1 MENSRENSFWKHNS
15 RLVPGRPSPKKENK
29 LLAKSVKAPIGST
42 SFQDFQNSVR
52 DAWDIGDDE
61 FCIVSEMSSK
71 CDDDDDDDGVAV
83 CFFRLIPFISFAHY
97 TFMFIFM
104 RYTVF
109 FSRTTTRHRL
119 FVCNAKKEIEIN

>member
-1 MENSRENSFWKHNS
+1 MENSRENSFWKHNG

-29 LLAKSVKAPIGST
+29 LLTKSAKGPIGST

-71 CDDDDDDDGVAV
+71 C
-83 CFFRLIPFISFAHY
+83 
-97 TFMFIFM
+97 
-104 RYTVF
+104 
-109 FSRTTTRHRL
+109 
-119 FVCNAKKEIEIN
+119 KQ

>member
-1 MENSRENSFWKHNS
+1 MENSRENSFWKHNG

-29 LLAKSVKAPIGST
+29 LVTKNMKGSIGST

-71 CDDDDDDDGVAV
+71 LIRCLFLFL
-83 CFFRLIPFISFAHY
+83 FFFNFFFISMLKLD
-97 TFMFIFM
+97 TFTF
-104 RYTVF
+104 
-109 FSRTTTRHRL
+109 
-119 FVCNAKKEIEIN
+119 

>member
-1 MENSRENSFWKHNS
+1 MESSRENSFWKTNG

-29 LLAKSVKAPIGST
+29 LMAKSAKGPIGST

-71 CDDDDDDDGVAV
+71 CK
-83 CFFRLIPFISFAHY
+83 
-97 TFMFIFM
+97 
-104 RYTVF
+104 
-109 FSRTTTRHRL
+109 FSSNKNIC
-119 FVCNAKKEIEIN
+119 VCNYKKKKKKMKTKCDSVIIYWCNKNE

>member
-1 MENSRENSFWKHNS
+1 MESNRETSFWRTNV

-29 LLAKSVKAPIGST
+29 LLAKSSKGSIGST

-71 CDDDDDDDGVAV
+71 
-83 CFFRLIPFISFAHY
+83 FNL
-97 TFMFIFM
+97 
-104 RYTVF
+104 
-109 FSRTTTRHRL
+109 FSCLDSYLVNSIGCHIY
-119 FVCNAKKEIEIN
+119 VYK

>member
-1 MENSRENSFWKHNS
+1 MENSRENSFWKHNG

-29 LLAKSVKAPIGST
+29 LLAKSVKGPIGST

-71 CDDDDDDDGVAV
+71 CAACDGVALL
-83 CFFRLIPFISFAHY
+83 FFPLISF
-97 TFMFIFM
+97 
-104 RYTVF
+104 
-109 FSRTTTRHRL
+109 L
-119 FVCNAKKEIEIN
+119 FLITLS